1 MSLGFEWDFGSIVAA
16 LSVVIPFMA
25 FVWEF
30 VVVRRKRL
38 GYRVQMDT
46 LATDTAHAPSADVL
60 ARMHDDG
67 RPLNEPS
74 FVLLRVE
81 NAGLTE
87 IVEGD
92 YLTPQNDWTGIRVT
106 FRDRRVVGLAV
117 TELSQPELRDFFIT
131 QDENGTRE
139 ADGFGITGD
148 GDAGVI
154 KLPKVKLNTGAHY
167 KVLAVLERSSGEP
180 GERFS
185 KPEFRADVSGRS
197 NRWVRWASRLKL
209 ARTESHTF
217 ASRPALVGIALL
229 TTAVLL
235 QSSLALFWREEP
247 PPLDCVGGTLRLHG
261 STAFAPAVTEAAER
275 YVELCGG
282 KGAAIPVGPATF
294 QGSTEGVTA
303 LERAGED
310 ARVGVEEGLDDHL
323 AFTDGR
329 AVGNHPRLLARPI
342 AYSLFT
348 LVVNEDAGVQN
359 LSTRQIRDIYAGE
372 ITNWSEVGGASVP
385 IQLVN
390 RHRGSGTRTAL
401 EERVLNGSSR
411 PRVRVPEATVGDC
424 AALARDEPGG
434 CEVGRT
440 PTLLR
445 EVADVPGA
453 LGYSE
458 AASAAAAEDVVRV
471 RIDGIPATLDGVED
485 GRYPYWQIEFAYTY
499 GEPAAG
505 SIAAAFL
512 RYLTDQ
518 GGKDVLREFGDRPCS
533 ETRFPLLCE
542 PA

>member
-1 MSLGFEWDFGSIVAA
+1 MSFGFEWDFGSIVAA
-16 LSVVIPFMA
+16 LSVAIPMLA

-46 LATDTAHAPSADVL
+46 LATDTAHAPNADVL
-60 ARMHDDG
+60 ARMHEDG
-67 RPLNEPS
+67 RPLTEPS

-117 TELSQPELRDFFIT
+117 TELSQPELRDFFIAQVDGVT
-131 QDENGTRE
+131 TE
-139 ADGFGITGD
+139 AEGFGISEED
-148 GDAGVI
+148 GAGVI
-154 KLPKVKLNTGAHY
+154 RLPKVKLNTGAHY
-167 KVLAVLERSSGEP
+167 KVLAVLERSSGNP
-180 GERFS
+180 GDRFS
-185 KPEFRADVSGRS
+185 KPVFRADVAGRS
-197 NRWVRWASRLKL
+197 NRWVRWVSRLKL

-229 TTAVLL
+229 TTAVLV
-235 QSSLALFWREEP
+235 QSSIALFWRQSP

-261 STAFAPAVTEAAER
+261 STAFAPAVSEAAGK
-275 YVELCGG
+275 YAELCGG
-282 KGAAIPVGPATF
+282 KGAAVPLGPGTF
-294 QGSTEGVTA
+294 RGSTEGVNA
-303 LERAGED
+303 LERAGEG
-310 ARVGVEEGLDDHL
+310 AGISGGAGLGDHI

-329 AVGNHPRLLARPI
+329 AIGDHPRLLARPI

-359 LSTRQIRDIYAGE
+359 LSLQQVRDIYAE
-372 ITNWSEVGGASVP
+372 KITNWSEVGGASVP
-385 IQLVN
+385 VNLVN

-401 EERVLNGSSR
+401 EERVLSSEGG
-411 PRVRVPEATVGDC
+411 PRTEVPEATVGDC
-424 AALARDEPGG
+424 SALGRDEPGG
-434 CEVGRT
+434 CEVGDT
-440 PTLLR
+440 ETLLR

-453 LGYSE
+453 LGHSE
-458 AASAAAAEDVVRV
+458 ASGAATADDVVQV
-471 RIDGIPATLDGVED
+471 RIDGIPATLSGVED

-499 GEPAAG
+499 GEPPAD